1 MASKTS
7 RLYRV
12 WLFGGAVVGLLGI
25 VMAILLAASPSTE
38 GSAGGMVAAACLF
51 AGGAIVS
58 ALGYVGLSRSRKR
71 EREGGA

>member
-7 RLYRV
+7 QLYRV

-25 VMAILLAASPSTE
+25 AMAIVLAASPSTE
-38 GSAGGMVAAACLF
+38 GTAGGMAAAACLF

-58 ALGYVGLSRSRKR
+58 ALGYLGLARSRKR
-71 EREGGA
+71 ERESGT